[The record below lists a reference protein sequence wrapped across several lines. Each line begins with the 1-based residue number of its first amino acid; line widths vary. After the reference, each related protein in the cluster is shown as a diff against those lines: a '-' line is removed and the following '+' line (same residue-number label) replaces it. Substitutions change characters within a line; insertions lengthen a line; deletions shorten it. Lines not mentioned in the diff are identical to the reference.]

1 MPATAAAPGER
12 AAPPGSLVRE
22 VGPHAHAWAEAG
34 RVADQL
40 YQACTV
46 CGARRVALRR
56 PDGRDVTFG
65 PLADRCAQAA
75 WLAGGEW
82 VGEGLCR

>member
-1 MPATAAAPGER
+1 MAGAAAAADAR
-12 AAPPGSLVRE
+12 VAPPGSHVRE

-34 RVADQL
+34 RVADQV
-40 YQACTV
+40 YESCTV

-56 PDGRDVTFG
+56 PDGCDVALG
-65 PLADRCAQAA
+65 PLAGRCAQAA

-82 VGEGLCR
+82 QGEGQR